1 MTRSQVVVG
10 YMQYYSIPVVVYV
23 QLSSMESCLPSVNVF
38 PLTFWG
44 HICPS
49 LNSSDLVSAVIS
61 EHGTCINEFTEVS
74 V

>member
-1 MTRSQVVVG
+1 M
-10 YMQYYSIPVVVYV
+10 YV
-23 QLSSMESCLPSVNVF
+23 QLSSVESCLSAVNAF
-38 PLTFWG
+38 PLTFLG

-61 EHGTCINEFTEVS
+61 EHGTCMDEITEVS